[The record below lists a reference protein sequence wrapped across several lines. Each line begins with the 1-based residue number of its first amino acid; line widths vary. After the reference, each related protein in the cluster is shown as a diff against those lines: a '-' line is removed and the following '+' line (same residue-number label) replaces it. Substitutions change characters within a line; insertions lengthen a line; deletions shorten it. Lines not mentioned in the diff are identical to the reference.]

1 MLPSKD
7 EGGCDLCGLALRGLL
22 AQAPQGEG
30 SRAPLVERYLS
41 LPLGEDPCS
50 ARWETEVCP
59 RAKPKR
65 RRRMVRGWFAI
76 LGKNYR

>member
-30 SRAPLVERYLS
+30 SSAPPVERYLS

-50 ARWETEVCP
+50 T
-59 RAKPKR
+59 
-65 RRRMVRGWFAI
+65 RGENRSLPA
-76 LGKNYR
+76 GKA